1 MNLTSCGEKFSS
13 IPDWQDYGEWSN
25 NTGIPGPQRVISL
38 DGCKRLCGLGADTYD
53 WMSIA
58 NTITTWVFPIIGI
71 LLQAPFESNNTKGTL
86 FALLRWLGS
95 PISSLSYIFW
105 NIKVSGRAALIVDMA
120 TKYKEHPGSESD
132 FSEIRD
138 SFYILTVMN
147 QYTIKRKMR
156 TPPYGPDVAEKLLRT
171 ALFDDILVVNGEKLS
186 KIRKRTANH
195 LRQSRKQGV
204 VAVFISMGWFLFS
217 LAISIQAVFSDIGP
231 VEQADN
237 LGLGLMLSWI
247 PVLILSGIVDRNPAN
262 SSSVE
267 NSLNELVGTCAT
279 KMDWVNALNEVA
291 FQGDFF
297 VGFGGQGRRRWHYG
311 VANAILAGLEDEF
324 IKQYGRNWL
333 SLDNARDR
341 LAKPGKSPG
350 IYFFDLRELWHV
362 ASSGLVIVGT
372 MFGAFIL
379 SYFTPPIGIG
389 CRSGGY
395 TIFCCLATLSF
406 VVEMVVWW
414 WTSKHTNDEFR
425 EQEKWARWF
434 FIPMEIIALSWL
446 LYIVI
451 AQSAGLYNSCWC
463 LSWEGS
469 FDFTTAKSWTGPSV
483 QGHWITALCLTLVIM
498 LVSFVF
504 IIIEWC
510 TQSHMATHSYV
521 KAMQGLARTR
531 TFKRLTSPISEL
543 MDFAITKFK
552 LLFGRRRRSLVWRK
566 GPEQHSEIKV
576 LDALA
581 LKRPDEAV
589 ENIRENNFKESEKSN
604 ETPI

>member
-1 MNLTSCGEKFSS
+1 MNLTSCGTKFSS
-13 IPDWQDYGEWSN
+13 IPDWQLYGFWSN
-25 NTGIPGPQRVISL
+25 DTGLFGPQKVISL

-71 LLQAPFESNNTKGTL
+71 LLQAPFESNNTRGTL
-86 FALLRWLGS
+86 LALLRWLGS
-95 PISSLSYIFW
+95 PLSSLSYIFW

-120 TKYKEHPGSESD
+120 TRYQEFPGPKSD
-132 FSEIRD
+132 FSAIRD

-147 QYTIKRKMR
+147 QYTINKRMR
-156 TPPYGPDVAEKLLRT
+156 THPYGPDIAKKLLRT
-171 ALFDDILVVNGEKLS
+171 ALFDELLVVNGEKLS
-186 KIRKRTANH
+186 KIRKRTADH

-231 VEQADN
+231 IEQADN

-267 NSLNELVGTCAT
+267 TSLNELVG
-279 KMDWVNALNEVA
+279 KDWVTDLKDDA
-291 FQGDFF
+291 FSEKFF

-324 IKQYGRNWL
+324 IKRDGRNWL
-333 SLDNARDR
+333 STDNVRDK
-341 LAKPGKSPG
+341 LVKPSKSPG

-362 ASSGLVIVGT
+362 ASSGLVIIGT
-372 MFGAFIL
+372 IFGAFIL
-379 SYFTPPIGIG
+379 CYFTPPIGIG

-414 WTSKHTNDEFR
+414 WTSKHTNDEFH

-434 FIPMEIIALSWL
+434 FIPMDIIVLSWL
-446 LYIVI
+446 LYITI
-451 AQSAGLYNSCWC
+451 AQSTGLYNTCWC
-463 LSWEGS
+463 LGWEGS

-498 LVSFVF
+498 LVSFAF

-510 TQSHMATHSYV
+510 TQSHMATHNYAE
-521 KAMQGLARTR
+521 AMRGLARTR
-531 TFKRLTSPISEL
+531 TFKWLASPFSEL
-543 MDFAITKFK
+543 MDFTITKFK
-552 LLFGRRRRSLVWRK
+552 GLFGKERKSLVWRK
-566 GPEQHSEIKV
+566 KDEVREITVIIGSELERADEVLEETGQNIGPENGEELRKM
-576 LDALA
+576 
-581 LKRPDEAV
+581 P
-589 ENIRENNFKESEKSN
+589 
-604 ETPI
+604 T